1 MKHKNLKTIV
11 FGVAALCLST
21 PAISAGFQLSEY
33 SVTNL
38 GRAFNGAGVV
48 GDDFSAIAFNPA
60 GMSLRSNGMQAGM
73 TLVMIKADVAGQT
86 VNGGVNPGE
95 EGDISLRSWI
105 PHFFAQGQ
113 INDKM
118 NFGLGVYAPYG
129 LSTIYNENWFGRTHA
144 LKSYIGVMDVAPAL
158 SYQVTKQVTIGGS
171 VFAER
176 ADAKL
181 TNDLPSYVDLGVM
194 QLPLGGY
201 NKVEGDDWSY
211 GYTLGVMYEP
221 VKDTRFGLSYR
232 SKVSHHLKGKQT
244 VSGSNMVPTLFGM
257 PMPFQNGS
265 YVGRAKITLPEYV
278 LLSAYHR
285 IDKIG
290 LSASAKWTRW
300 SRFDKLDIYS
310 PNMMNGVSS
319 TPEKWQNV
327 WMLGVGMDYYHDD
340 NWTFRL
346 GVAFDESPVKNAK
359 YRTARI
365 PDNDR
370 WWTSLGVSYAYENVQ
385 IDLAYSHMFVKSSKT
400 HNEASGSTLDAKYNM
415 QANLIGLQAQYAF

>member
-1 MKHKNLKTIV
+1 MIMLNKSLIKKTF
-11 FGVAALCLST
+11 FGFAFLSLST
-21 PAISAGFQLSEY
+21 QAFSAGFQLSEY
-33 SVTNL
+33 SITNL

-60 GMSLRSNGMQAGM
+60 GMSLRQNGMQAGM
-73 TLVMIKADVAGQT
+73 TLVMIKADVAGET
-86 VNGGVNPGE
+86 INGGIHQGE

-144 LKSYIGVMDVAPAL
+144 LKSYIGVLDIAPAI
-158 SYQVTKQVTIGGS
+158 SYKVTEQFTVGGS

-181 TNDLPSYVDLGVM
+181 TNDLPQTASG
-194 QLPLGGY
+194 LPLGGY

-211 GYTLGVMYEP
+211 GYTLGFMYKPNE
-221 VKDTRFGLSYR
+221 DTRFGVSYR

-244 VSGSNMVPTLFGM
+244 VSGSNMPNIPGM
-257 PMPFQNGS
+257 NLPFQNGS

-300 SRFDKLDIYS
+300 SRFDTLDIYS
-310 PNMMNGVSS
+310 PNMQDGVSS
-319 TPEKWQNV
+319 TPEKWENV
-327 WMLGVGMDYYHDD
+327 WMLGVGLDYYHND
-340 NWTFRL
+340 NWTFRT
-346 GVAFDESPVKNAK
+346 GIAFDESPVKDAQ

-365 PDNDR
+365 PDNNR
-370 WWTSLGVSYAYENVQ
+370 WWTSVGVSYTYENLQ

-400 HNEASGSTLDAKYNM
+400 YNYASGSTLDAKYNM
-415 QANLIGLQAQYAF
+415 QANLVGMQVQYVF